1 MNILAEIGQSLKKIY
16 RIYSQDLLVHLEDR
30 GFTDLRPSFLEI
42 LAYICEHDGAQIKQV
57 GQACGLKKQTMTS
70 HLNELQKRGYIKR
83 VNSDRDR
90 RAQLIKL
97 TEYGEQFKLNFT
109 ESLRDLEERYRGQ
122 IGQVELER
130 VMQALNRFHENLSI
144 LRN

>member
-16 RIYSQDLLVHLEDR
+16 RIYSQDLLVNLEDR
-30 GFTDLRPSFLEI
+30 GFSDLRPSFLEI
-42 LAYICEHDGAQIKQV
+42 LAYICEHQNPKIKEV
-57 GQACGLKKQTMTS
+57 GSACGLKKQTMTS
-70 HLNELQKRGYIKR
+70 HLNELQKRGYITR
-83 VNSDRDR
+83 VNSEKDR
-90 RAQLIKL
+90 RAQLIVL

-109 ESLRDLEERYRGQ
+109 EALRDLESKYTDQ

-130 VMQALNRFHENLSI
+130 VMHSLGRFHENLFQ